1 MDTDLIC
8 NEKKM
13 SENIV
18 NIQSEISC
26 PNEIEN
32 VRQKGSG
39 YILQKKL
46 LPQNNQTLLHRFCFC

>member
-1 MDTDLIC
+1 M
-8 NEKKM
+8 KKM

-39 YILQKKL
+39 YLFEKRYFLKL
-46 LPQNNQTLLHRFCFC
+46 IYYTDFWLIA

>member
-1 MDTDLIC
+1 
-8 NEKKM
+8 M

-46 LPQNNQTLLHRFCFC
+46 LSQNNQTLLHRFCFC